1 MTTRRT
7 FFAASI
13 ATLSAVATPAAFAQI
28 SGAKTSRMI
37 VGGAASSIADM
48 LARPLAE
55 VLGKSLGQPMIVEN
69 KPGAAGF
76 IAIADLLRNPSD
88 GQNLMIIGATAV
100 AWNQFMFKKL
110 PYDPENDIIPVA
122 PLAAIPM
129 VLAVNPKV
137 PAKTVEEF
145 VALAKKAPGTYTYGF
160 GGTGTPS
167 HVSFERLRSLTGID
181 VVPVPYKS
189 GPQALQDLVGGQ
201 VDVMLDG
208 VPLLGPHIKTGRLR
222 ALAMATR
229 ARVPALPD
237 VPTIGERGF
246 PEFDAAIWVGIGV
259 RKGTDMELVNR
270 LNAEINKALD
280 NPLVKDTYLK
290 MGAEVRKSSQKDF
303 AEFVREERLRW
314 APVIQRAKISL
325 D

>member
-7 FFAASI
+7 FFATAAAALGALAAP
-13 ATLSAVATPAAFAQI
+13 ATFAQ
-28 SGAKTSRMI
+28 APRASRLI

-76 IAIADLLRNPSD
+76 IAIADLLRSPAD
-88 GQNLMIIGATAV
+88 GQNLMILGATAV

-110 PYDPENDIIPVA
+110 PYDPENDILPVA

-129 VLAVNPKV
+129 VLAVNPKL
-137 PAKTVEEF
+137 PARTLEEF
-145 VALAKKAPGTYTYGF
+145 VALAKKSPGTYTYGF

-181 VVPVPYKS
+181 VVAVPYKS
-189 GPQALQDLVGGQ
+189 GPQALQDLIGGQ

-208 VPLLGPHIKTGRLR
+208 VPLLEPHIKTGRLR

-246 PEFDAAIWVGIGV
+246 PEFDAAIWVGIAV
-259 RKGTDMELVNR
+259 RGGTDMEVVQR
-270 LNAEINKALD
+270 LNAAINKAQD
-280 NPLVKDTYLK
+280 NPVVKDAYLK
-290 MGAEVRKSSQKDF
+290 MGAEIRQSSQKEF
-303 AEFVREERLRW
+303 AEFVRDERGRW
-314 APVIQRAKISL
+314 GPVIQRARISL